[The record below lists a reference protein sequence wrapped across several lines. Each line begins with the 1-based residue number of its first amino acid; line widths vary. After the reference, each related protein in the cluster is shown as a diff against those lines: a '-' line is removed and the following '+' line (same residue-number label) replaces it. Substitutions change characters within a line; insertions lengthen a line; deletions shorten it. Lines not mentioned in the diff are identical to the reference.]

1 MKKFALLAG
10 LFVFAP
16 MTWAQDYNIKNGLP
30 SETYITCA
38 EANEMAKTDSAQV
51 AEIVAVMG
59 NASVASRDLKIEQSP
74 ELSAKVVEK
83 LNQVCV
89 VEKLNQVCAKD
100 PQMLLITAIDD
111 TMRAIGKK

>member
-10 LFVFAP
+10 QVVFAP
-16 MTWAQDYNIKNGLP
+16 MTLARDYNIRNSLP
-30 SETYITCA
+30 TETYIACA
-38 EANEMAKTDSAQV
+38 EVNETDSAQV

-83 LNQVCV
+83 LNQVC
-89 VEKLNQVCAKD
+89 AKD

>member
-51 AEIVAVMG
+51 VAVMG

-83 LNQVCV
+83 LNQVC
-89 VEKLNQVCAKD
+89 AKD

>member
-16 MTWAQDYNIKNGLP
+16 MTWAQDYNIKNG
-30 SETYITCA
+30 
-38 EANEMAKTDSAQV
+38 MAKTDSAQV

-83 LNQVCV
+83 LNQVC
-89 VEKLNQVCAKD
+89 AKD